1 MTSVI
6 EMLELPNFGH
16 MNTSTIQFESHD
28 KIFQNAV
35 DTNYDVVTFIS
46 KYIYF
51 KKAQSFVEIIKTIIT
66 VKAVFKDSKKVKKL
80 EAMHQSAIYIYIS

>member
-51 KKAQSFVEIIKTIIT
+51 KKAQSFVEIIKIIIT

-80 EAMHQSAIYIYIS
+80 EVMHQSAIYIYIS

>member
-16 MNTSTIQFESHD
+16 MNTIQFESHD

-80 EAMHQSAIYIYIS
+80 EVMHQSAIYIYIS

>member
-1 MTSVI
+1 
-6 EMLELPNFGH
+6 MLELPNFGH

-80 EAMHQSAIYIYIS
+80 EVMHQSAIYIYIS

>member
-80 EAMHQSAIYIYIS
+80 EVMHQSAIYIYIS

>member
-35 DTNYDVVTFIS
+35 NTNYDVVTFIS

-80 EAMHQSAIYIYIS
+80 EVMHQSAIYIYIS

>member
-51 KKAQSFVEIIKTIIT
+51 KKDQSFVEIIKIIIT

-80 EAMHQSAIYIYIS
+80 EVMHQSAIYIYIS